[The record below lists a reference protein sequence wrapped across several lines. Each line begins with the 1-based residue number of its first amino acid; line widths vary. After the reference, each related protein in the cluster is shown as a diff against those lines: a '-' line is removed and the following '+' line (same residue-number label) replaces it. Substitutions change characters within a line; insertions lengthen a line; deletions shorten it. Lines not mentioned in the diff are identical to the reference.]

1 MLWLTGIYL
10 LYCVVLLLVVYSLFI
25 RNKPRRKH
33 GSSSRSSTDKQV
45 RLYKSVQKKGSV
57 VWWFLYPCCLTC
69 VIGVFWN
76 DVSPGMALIDSW
88 WCRPAFI
95 WFHYI
100 SSLICWLSCVAS
112 SPGAI
117 LKELDGSL
125 DRRVTKGGHNT
136 EPYCRI
142 CQVSVSPGSKHCYYC
157 NICVPSWDHHCLW
170 VHNCIARRNI
180 PVFTVFLIHC
190 AWMWLHGAYICT
202 SVAIQQTPKDIQ
214 KPSFIVFWLRDVVNH
229 QFLLAL
235 YATLLYIG
243 GMLFLLF
250 SGTYLYRA
258 IKGRKQ
264 KYKKY

>member
-117 LKELDGSL
+117 LKEPDGSL

-157 NICVPSWDHHCLW
+157 NICVP
-170 VHNCIARRNI
+170 R
-180 PVFTVFLIHC
+180 
-190 AWMWLHGAYICT
+190 YEE
-202 SVAIQQTPKDIQ
+202 
-214 KPSFIVFWLRDVVNH
+214 
-229 QFLLAL
+229 
-235 YATLLYIG
+235 
-243 GMLFLLF
+243 
-250 SGTYLYRA
+250 
-258 IKGRKQ
+258 
-264 KYKKY
+264 